1 MVVDDPV
8 GQTPSIS
15 VLRAVQ
21 LGMGLAQEHAVVLCT
36 TLGATMEVPGV
47 TLRTL
52 SGLKLRSYA
61 GLASLTIATRTAAGR
76 LPYARTGRLCV
87 DLGAFLPSDFLAAD
101 SQGTFC
107 GPAPASGEYLRLTNA
122 GLRLGDFFLCASED
136 DRPSWLGALAAAGRI
151 RPSLYDADPKLR
163 RLLDVAP
170 LANSIATDNLAP
182 KIPDTVR
189 RYCESPWRNP
199 RPGR

>member
-8 GQTPSIS
+8 GQSPSIS
-15 VLRAVQ
+15 VARAVQ
-21 LGMGLAQEHAVVLCT
+21 LGMGLAQEHAVVLCS
-36 TLGATMEVPGV
+36 TLGATVELPGV
-47 TLRTL
+47 TLKTL
-52 SGLKLRSYA
+52 SGLELRSYA

-76 LPYARTGRLCV
+76 LPYARRGRLCV

-101 SQGTFC
+101 SQG
-107 GPAPASGEYLRLTNA
+107 APSGAAPGLGEYLRLTNT

-136 DRPSWLGALAAAGRI
+136 DRPNWLGALGAAGRI
-151 RPSLYDADPKLR
+151 RASLYDADPKLR

-170 LANSIATDNLAP
+170 LDNSVNVDRPCSRL
-182 KIPDTVR
+182 PDTVR

-199 RPGR
+199 PDR